1 MSRLARLRRR
11 LRRLQAEVLRVQR
24 RIVRLRR
31 KDADANTVSEAGVKF
46 VSTWE
51 GFYPHL
57 YDDPVGYA
65 TVGFGHLVA
74 YKPVAKLS
82 AKERKPWV
90 KGLTRADA
98 LELLRKD
105 LAEYSDAV
113 RDYVR
118 VPLNQNQHDA
128 LTSFAY
134 NLGTGALA
142 GSTLLKKI
150 NAKAPSGEIRGEF
163 AKWVKAGSPPITL
176 PGLVRRRAAEADL
189 YFRR

>member
-1 MSRLARLRRR
+1 M
-11 LRRLQAEVLRVQR
+11 QR

-31 KDADANTVSEAGVKF
+31 KDADATSVSDAGIRF
-46 VSTWE
+46 ISTWE
-51 GFYPHL
+51 GFYPRL
-57 YDDPVGYA
+57 YNDPVGYA
-65 TVGFGHLVA
+65 TIGFGHLVA
-74 YKPVAKLS
+74 YKSVDELS

-90 KGLTRADA
+90 KALTRADA

-105 LAEYSDAV
+105 LVEYSDAV

-150 NAKAPSGEIRGEF
+150 NAKAPSGEIRGEWQR
-163 AKWVKAGSPPITL
+163 WVKAGSPPITL
-176 PGLVRRRAAEADL
+176 PGLVRRRKAEADL